1 MIGEN
6 LIKFI
11 IKNDLEN
18 NYLSFV
24 TPTGEK
30 YYVENIKL
38 VGGGDGDIVMSGITE
53 NSIYKDI

>member
-38 VGGGDGDIVMSGITE
+38 VGGGDGDIVMGGTSE
-53 NSIYKDI
+53 DSIYKDF